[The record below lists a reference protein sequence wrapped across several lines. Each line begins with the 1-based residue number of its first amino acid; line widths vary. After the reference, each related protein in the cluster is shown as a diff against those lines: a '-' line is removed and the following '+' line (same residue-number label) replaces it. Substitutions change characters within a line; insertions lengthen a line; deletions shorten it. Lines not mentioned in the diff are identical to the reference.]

1 MWPEAG
7 GTILSPEFLKLSR
20 RKGCPGP
27 QIRGIQAGGSGL
39 RWACGSQEDLPNQP
53 RPAFG
58 PGATEDPG
66 DDLRGGVWNWDTVI
80 SLCLPLTCTAPL

>member
-39 RWACGSQEDLPNQP
+39 RWACGSQED
-53 RPAFG
+53 RPTSPAQLLAQG
-58 PGATEDPG
+58 LQRVLG
-66 DDLRGGVWNWDTVI
+66 VI
-80 SLCLPLTCTAPL
+80 SGAVFGTGIQL